1 MTGAGRTTAPARP
14 EVVQPAP
21 VANRAYLHGG
31 VGAKGAHRKSLLA
44 VDGVNFPSPIV
55 SLFLIL

>member
-1 MTGAGRTTAPARP
+1 MTGAGRTTAPARS

-31 VGAKGAHRKSLLA
+31 VGAKGAHRKSPLALL
-44 VDGVNFPSPIV
+44 DRVNFRQQ
-55 SLFLIL
+55 